1 MRRPSNLD
9 FPLDQTFFGF
19 SSKDRKYLHD
29 ALFDLVWWGAGR
41 WSIDDVYN
49 MPLPMRRLW
58 VSKLNEKLTPTD
70 NKPTSVPQK
79 SITKGPF

>member
-1 MRRPSNLD
+1 MGRPSNLD

-19 SSKDRKYLHD
+19 SAKDRKYLHD
-29 ALFDLVWWGAGR
+29 ALFDLVWEGAGR

-58 VSKLNEKLTPTD
+58 VSKLNEKMAPANQPTAPP
-70 NKPTSVPQK
+70 PT